1 MEMVQRVT
9 HLGIL
14 TVHLLRTSHHVQP
27 QPQPQPQLQ
36 RQAAAADILSP
47 KS

>member
-27 QPQPQPQLQ
+27 QPQLQ